1 MYDGSDRRGEGEV
14 AEIPAPPPAA
24 QPLGPVRRSRLPR
37 PRRGDSGRTSGA
49 IREIGAMVVLT
60 RSTFVAAVGP
70 PDSYGAEF
78 ASQFLF
84 GLRMAWFPLVLASIA
99 FTYGP
104 AGIQAAG
111 FLNLFGALD
120 RLGCLFALVVM
131 REFAPLVCAI
141 VISGVVGTAIC
152 ADLGARKIRE
162 ELDALQVLG
171 IDPVKSLV
179 VPRFLAVMALTT
191 FLDIFALVL
200 GTFGG
205 MLATITH
212 GAPLGPFFATYFAN
226 ATTTEFAASL
236 LKTTIFGAIIAIVSC
251 YKGLTAKGGPEGVG
265 RAVNQ
270 AVVIAF
276 LAVGAVNYVFTQT
289 VLALYP
295 ELSQLR

>member
-1 MYDGSDRRGEGEV
+1 VEAARVTADAGKKPVQRVKPRGGGR
-14 AEIPAPPPAA
+14 AES
-24 QPLGPVRRSRLPR
+24 V
-37 PRRGDSGRTSGA
+37 
-49 IREIGAMVVLT
+49 REIGAILVLT
-60 RSTFVAAVGP
+60 RQTLIAAVRP
-70 PDSYGAEF
+70 PYSYGAELS
-78 ASQFLF
+78 SQFLF

-120 RLGCLFALVVM
+120 RLGGLFALTVM

-141 VISGVVGTAIC
+141 VVSGVVGTAIC

-162 ELDALQVLG
+162 ELDALMVLG
-171 IDPVKSLV
+171 IDPIKSLV
-179 VPRFLAVMALTT
+179 VPRFLAVMSLCALM
-191 FLDIFALVL
+191 DVFALVF

-212 GAPLGPFFATYFAN
+212 SAPLGPFFATYFEN

-236 LKTTIFGAIIAIVSC
+236 AKTAMFGAIIAVVCC

-270 AVVIAF
+270 AVVISF
-276 LAVGAVNYVFTQT
+276 LAIGCIDYVFTQML
-289 VLALYP
+289 LATHP
-295 ELSQLR
+295 SLSHVR

>member
-1 MYDGSDRRGEGEV
+1 MAGTAATG
-14 AEIPAPPPAA
+14 AKPAPAPAPRA
-24 QPLGPVRRSRLPR
+24 ARERRS
-37 PRRGDSGRTSGA
+37 GGV
-49 IREIGAMVVLT
+49 REIGAMVALARAT
-60 RSTFVAAVGP
+60 IGAAVRP
-70 PDSYGAEF
+70 PYSYGAEL

-120 RLGCLFALVVM
+120 RLGGLFALVVM

-141 VISGVVGTAIC
+141 VIAGVVGTAMC

-162 ELDALQVLG
+162 ELDALMVLG

-179 VPRFLAVMALTT
+179 VPRFLSVMALTAL
-191 FLDIFALVL
+191 LDVFALVF

-205 MLATITH
+205 ILATLTH

-236 LKTTIFGAIIAIVSC
+236 IKTTIFGAMIAIICC

-270 AVVIAF
+270 AVVISF
-276 LAVGAVNYVFTQT
+276 MAVGIVNYVFTQT
-289 VLALYP
+289 VLATYP
-295 ELSQLR
+295 ELSGVR

>member
-1 MYDGSDRRGEGEV
+1 
-14 AEIPAPPPAA
+14 
-24 QPLGPVRRSRLPR
+24 
-37 PRRGDSGRTSGA
+37 
-49 IREIGAMVVLT
+49 MVVLT
-60 RSTFVAAVGP
+60 RETVVAALRP
-70 PDSYGAEF
+70 PYNYGAEF

-120 RLGCLFALVVM
+120 RLGGLFALVVM

-191 FLDIFALVL
+191 LLDIFALVL

-236 LKTTIFGAIIAIVSC
+236 AKTTLFGAVIAIVCC
-251 YKGLTAKGGPEGVG
+251 YKGLTAKGGPGGVG

-270 AVVIAF
+270 AVVFSF
-276 LAVGAVNYVFTQT
+276 LAIGSINYVFTQT

>member
-1 MYDGSDRRGEGEV
+1 MCAGMEAAGHTAQPVKRAPRRRGWRK
-14 AEIPAPPPAA
+14 PS
-24 QPLGPVRRSRLPR
+24 LGV
-37 PRRGDSGRTSGA
+37 GKFADN
-49 IREIGAMVVLT
+49 IREIGAMVDLT
-60 RSTFVAAVGP
+60 RATIGSALRP
-70 PDSYGAEF
+70 PYSYGAEL

-84 GLRMAWFPLVLASIA
+84 GLRMAWFPLVLASIG

-120 RLGCLFALVVM
+120 RLGGLFALIVM

-141 VISGVVGTAIC
+141 VVSGVVGTAIC

-162 ELDALQVLG
+162 ELDALMVLG
-171 IDPVKSLV
+171 IDPIKSLV
-179 VPRFLAVMALTT
+179 VPRFLAVMSLCAL
-191 FLDIFALVL
+191 FDVFALVF

-205 MLATITH
+205 MLATLTH
-212 GAPLGPFFATYFAN
+212 SAPLGPFFATYFEN

-236 LKTTIFGAIIAIVSC
+236 MKTAMFGAIIAVVCC

-270 AVVIAF
+270 AVVISF
-276 LAVGAVNYVFTQT
+276 LAIGCIDYVFTQT
-289 VLALYP
+289 LLDTLP
-295 ELSQLR
+295 SLSHVR

>member
-1 MYDGSDRRGEGEV
+1 MYAGEMAGRATTE
-14 AEIPAPPPAA
+14 AAPAPRPARE
-24 QPLGPVRRSRLPR
+24 RRSS
-37 PRRGDSGRTSGA
+37 SGV
-49 IREIGAMVVLT
+49 REIGAMVALARQT
-60 RSTFVAAVGP
+60 IGSAVRP
-70 PDSYGAEF
+70 PYSYGAEL

-111 FLNLFGALD
+111 FLDLFGALD
-120 RLGCLFALVVM
+120 RLGGLFALVVM

-141 VISGVVGTAIC
+141 VIAGVVGTAMC

-162 ELDALQVLG
+162 ELDALMVLG

-179 VPRFLAVMALTT
+179 VPRFLAVMALTAL
-191 FLDIFALVL
+191 LDVFALVF

-205 MLATITH
+205 ILATLTH

-236 LKTTIFGAIIAIVSC
+236 LKTTLFGAIIAIVCC

-270 AVVIAF
+270 AVVISF
-276 LAVGAVNYVFTQT
+276 MAVGVINYVFTQT
-289 VLALYP
+289 VLATYP
-295 ELSQLR
+295 ELSGVR

>member
-1 MYDGSDRRGEGEV
+1 MAGKATTETVSVSR
-14 AEIPAPPPAA
+14 PARE
-24 QPLGPVRRSRLPR
+24 RRSAA
-37 PRRGDSGRTSGA
+37 GV
-49 IREIGAMVVLT
+49 REIGAMVALT
-60 RSTFVAAVGP
+60 RATIGAAVRP
-70 PDSYGAEF
+70 PYNYGAEL

-111 FLNLFGALD
+111 FLDLFGALD
-120 RLGCLFALVVM
+120 RLGGLFALVVM

-141 VISGVVGTAIC
+141 VMAGVVGTAIC

-162 ELDALQVLG
+162 ELDALMVLG
-171 IDPVKSLV
+171 IDPVRSLV
-179 VPRFLAVMALTT
+179 VPRFLAVVALTA
-191 FLDIFALVL
+191 FLDVFALVF

-205 MLATITH
+205 ILATLTH

-236 LKTTIFGAIIAIVSC
+236 LKTTIFGAIIAIVCC

-270 AVVIAF
+270 AVVISF
-276 LAVGAVNYVFTQT
+276 MAVGAVNYVFTQT
-289 VLALYP
+289 VLATYP
-295 ELSQLR
+295 ELSGVR

>member
-1 MYDGSDRRGEGEV
+1 MAGRATTEAG
-14 AEIPAPPPAA
+14 PAPRPAR
-24 QPLGPVRRSRLPR
+24 QRRSA
-37 PRRGDSGRTSGA
+37 SGV
-49 IREIGAMVVLT
+49 REIGAMVALT
-60 RSTFVAAVGP
+60 RQTIGAAVRP
-70 PDSYGAEF
+70 PYGYGAEL

-84 GLRMAWFPLVLASIA
+84 GLRMAWFPLVIASIA

-111 FLNLFGALD
+111 FLDLFGALD
-120 RLGCLFALVVM
+120 RLGGLFALVVM

-141 VISGVVGTAIC
+141 VIAGVVGTAIT

-162 ELDALQVLG
+162 ELDALMVLG

-179 VPRFLAVMALTT
+179 VPRFLAVMALTA
-191 FLDIFALVL
+191 FLDVFALVF

-205 MLATITH
+205 ILATLTH

-236 LKTTIFGAIIAIVSC
+236 IKTTIFGAMIAIICC

-270 AVVIAF
+270 AVVISF
-276 LAVGAVNYVFTQT
+276 MAVGVVNYVFTQT
-289 VLALYP
+289 VLATYP
-295 ELSQLR
+295 ELSGVR

>member
-1 MYDGSDRRGEGEV
+1 MVQDVRGEMAGTATTE
-14 AEIPAPPPAA
+14 AAPAPRPA
-24 QPLGPVRRSRLPR
+24 REHRS
-37 PRRGDSGRTSGA
+37 GNGV
-49 IREIGAMVVLT
+49 REIGAMVALARQT
-60 RSTFVAAVGP
+60 IGAAVRP
-70 PDSYGAEF
+70 PYSYGAEL

-120 RLGCLFALVVM
+120 RLGGLFALVVM

-141 VISGVVGTAIC
+141 VIAGVVGTAMC

-162 ELDALQVLG
+162 ELDALMVLG

-179 VPRFLAVMALTT
+179 VPRFLSVMALTAL
-191 FLDIFALVL
+191 LDVFALVF

-205 MLATITH
+205 ILATLTH

-236 LKTTIFGAIIAIVSC
+236 IKTTIFGAIIAIVCC

-270 AVVIAF
+270 AVVISF
-276 LAVGAVNYVFTQT
+276 MAVGIVNYVFTQT
-289 VLALYP
+289 LLASFP
-295 ELSQLR
+295 ELSSVR